1 MSDGEAAGGF
11 LRRAPFPKR
20 LLKLTSLVTF
30 LFSDKK
36 VTLRTKQICKKTYT
50 LLINMSMK
58 RTKLDNWIC
67 ELEALPELTRE
78 GLESLQLRRLNE
90 TLARVKARD
99 GFYRDYPEK
108 LDSLEDLQKLPFT
121 RAEDLSVHPGKF
133 LLTSQSEVSRV
144 ISGATSGTTGPAKRV
159 FYTEKDTEQTIGLF
173 TAGISEMLA
182 AGEKC
187 FIAFPFTGPFGL
199 GDLIAQAVER
209 LGGIPIRAGFGQTFG
224 EMLDL
229 LKETQ
234 PETYIGFPVTLLS
247 LIRLCREAFPIHR
260 ALVSG
265 DACPKGVMEEL
276 EMALGNRL
284 YPHYGSRECGLGGA
298 VTCSAFE
305 GMHLRE
311 NHIIPEIIDGQ
322 GNVLS
327 DGEFGELVLT
337 TIGADAMPLIRYRTG
352 DYTRILPPCKCGGIT
367 KRLDTVSRREGKLS
381 MEELDSRLFRIQ
393 GVVDY
398 KASFDGRLI
407 IEARTLCNDVQ
418 MQIFDTA
425 KALYPDLQMEVH
437 TASCLH
443 SDRPMYLGKRH
454 IVQL

>member
-1 MSDGEAAGGF
+1 
-11 LRRAPFPKR
+11 
-20 LLKLTSLVTF
+20 
-30 LFSDKK
+30 
-36 VTLRTKQICKKTYT
+36 
-50 LLINMSMK
+50 MK
-58 RTKLDNWIC
+58 RTNLDSWI
-67 ELEALPELTRE
+67 ENIEGISYLTRE
-78 GLESLQLRRLNE
+78 NLEQLQLHRLNE
-90 TLARVKARD
+90 MLKRLKDRG
-99 GFYRDYPEK
+99 GFYKDYPEK
-108 LDSLEDLQKLPFT
+108 LDSLTDLRNLPFT
-121 RAEDLSVHPGKF
+121 RAEDLSAHPGKF

-209 LGGIPIRAGFGQTFG
+209 LGGIPIRAGFGQTWG
-224 EMLDL
+224 EMLAL

-247 LIRLCREAFPIHR
+247 LARLYGKDFPVKR
-260 ALVSG
+260 ALGSG
-265 DACPKGVMEEL
+265 DACPAGVMEEL
-276 EMALGNRL
+276 EKMLGSKL

-298 VTCSAFE
+298 VTCPAFE

-311 NHIIPEIIDGQ
+311 NHIIPEIIDEQ
-322 GNVLS
+322 GNVLP
-327 DGEFGELVLT
+327 DGEYGELVLT

-352 DYTRILPPCKCGGIT
+352 DFTRILPPCKCGGIT
-367 KRLDTVSRREGKLS
+367 KRLDTVSRREGELS
-381 MEELDSRLFRIQ
+381 IEELDSHLFRIP
-393 GVVDY
+393 GLADY
-398 KASFDGRLI
+398 RASFEGGLI
-407 IEARTLCNDVQ
+407 IEARTLSEGLQ
-418 MQIFDTA
+418 MQILGTA

-454 IVQL
+454 IVQR